1 MPALSLSIQGY
12 ARFQALPARATI
24 RRWAAAALE
33 RDAELVV
40 RLVGAREGRELNRA
54 YRRKD
59 YATNV
64 LTFDYASAPV
74 IRADIVL
81 TVPVVRKEAREQ
93 GKSFAHHLA
102 HLIVHAVLHAQGY
115 RHEQPR
121 HALAMERQEVGVLA
135 ALKIPNPYEN
145 RFGSDR

>member
-1 MPALSLSIQGY
+1 MPAFTLSIQGY
-12 ARFQALPARATI
+12 GQFEALPARSTI

-40 RLVGAREGRELNRA
+40 RLVGTREGRELNRA
-54 YRRKD
+54 YRHKD

-64 LTFDYASAPV
+64 LTFDYASTPV
-74 IRADIVL
+74 VRADIVL

-93 GKSFAHHLA
+93 GKFFAHHLA

-115 RHEQPR
+115 RHERPR
-121 HALAMERQEVGVLA
+121 AALAMERQEVGVLA
-135 ALKIPNPYEN
+135 ALKIPDPYEI
-145 RFGSDR
+145 RSGSDR